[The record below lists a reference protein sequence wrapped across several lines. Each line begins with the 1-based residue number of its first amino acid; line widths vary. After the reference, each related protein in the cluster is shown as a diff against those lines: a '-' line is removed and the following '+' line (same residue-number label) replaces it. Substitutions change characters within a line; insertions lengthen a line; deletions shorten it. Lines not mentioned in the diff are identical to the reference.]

1 MALNFLNNCR
11 SFDAK
16 HKTLS
21 FWGHDVM
28 FEVAFRLDV
37 SALHRLTGLQEFDEA
52 TALAVFDTNRAHIRN
67 AARRLYQKASK
78 QRCCELTA
86 SDL

>member
-11 SFDAK
+11 SFDSER
-16 HKTLS
+16 KTLN

-28 FEVAFRLDV
+28 FEVAFRLDQ
-37 SALHRLTGLQEFDEA
+37 SALHRLTGLSEFDEA
-52 TALAVFDTNRAHIRN
+52 TALAVFDINRTHIRI
-67 AARRLYQKASK
+67 AARRLYRKTSE
-78 QRCCELTA
+78 RCCDLSD